1 MRWMSMLLAFV
12 MALSATV
19 ARADDKSDAERWA
32 VLIGINDYAYARGWP
47 SLLQAGCVA
56 QETSSQSPINKH
68 PQSPLNVGL
77 RFLRPAAPGLK
88 QAGPPCQQRG
98 KRAWALTKGP
108 ERARVRFE
116 TSKPGLAPSG

>member
-19 ARADDKSDAERWA
+19 ARADDKKKSERWA
-32 VLIGINDYAYARGWP
+32 VLIGINDYAGWP

-88 QAGPPCQQRG
+88 QALNLPTFLQSLP
-98 KRAWALTKGP
+98 
-108 ERARVRFE
+108 V
-116 TSKPGLAPSG
+116 SDSGGGWV